1 MGFLRSGAV
10 FRTFLCSHISS
21 RASGVSE
28 MQSSSCWVLLTW
40 ACWQRAPSLP
50 IRLQIFQHKHCAPR
64 TSFQHQELLSGSEQV
79 TWKLP
84 AVLHFQSQ
92 TYLKPKGFPDT
103 PYLSPPAIAWFS
115 FLGAGVFFMY
125 LFDVVAYLLWSQ
137 KPDIPSKSLDTH
149 PLANDC
155 RDCPRISSPSHFPMF
170 LQEHSTT
177 DGVPE
182 MPLWSLSTQT
192 PNSFNMVHVKPAQQ
206 HPNTRAVLQEACPT
220 LPSSFSRVWFKA
232 RHIFILIRN
241 KSFTVLKRFYPLGE
255 LY

>member
-1 MGFLRSGAV
+1 MLTACSLA
-10 FRTFLCSHISS
+10 TDTPADLPAQTLCPYNQLSTP
-21 RASGVSE
+21 GTP
-28 MQSSSCWVLLTW
+28 L
-40 ACWQRAPSLP
+40 WQRAGHLKTPCSASFP
-50 IRLQIFQHKHCAPR
+50 KPNIFEA
-64 TSFQHQELLSGSEQV
+64 
-79 TWKLP
+79 
-84 AVLHFQSQ
+84 
-92 TYLKPKGFPDT
+92 KGLPDT

-125 LFDVVAYLLWSQ
+125 LFDVVEYLLWSQ

-155 RDCPRISSPSHFPMF
+155 RGCPRISSPSHFPMF

-192 PNSFNMVHVKPAQQ
+192 PNSFTMVHVKPAQQ

-220 LPSSFSRVWFKA
+220 LPSSFSRV
-232 RHIFILIRN
+232 
-241 KSFTVLKRFYPLGE
+241 
-255 LY
+255 